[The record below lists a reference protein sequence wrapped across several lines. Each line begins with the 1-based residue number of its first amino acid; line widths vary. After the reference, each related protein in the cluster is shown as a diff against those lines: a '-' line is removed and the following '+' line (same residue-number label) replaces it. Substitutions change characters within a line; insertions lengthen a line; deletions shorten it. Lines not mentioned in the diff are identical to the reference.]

1 MKKQAESSQK
11 EKIQAEMVYEQ
22 ERISLHQQL
31 EQIKEALKVAEKEC
45 HDIRHKLEREVGV
58 VTGGSRDLE
67 YRGWG

>member
-1 MKKQAESSQK
+1 MASLKKQVESSQK

-45 HDIRHKLEREVGV
+45 HDIRQKLEREVGV
-58 VTGGSRDLE
+58 VTGVDL
-67 YRGWG
+67 GI